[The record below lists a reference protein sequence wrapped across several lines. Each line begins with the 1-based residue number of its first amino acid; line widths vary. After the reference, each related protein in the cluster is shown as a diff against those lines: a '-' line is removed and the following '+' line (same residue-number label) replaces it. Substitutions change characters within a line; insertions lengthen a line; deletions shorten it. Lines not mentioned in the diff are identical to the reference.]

1 MSNFVLELS
10 VSIKELLREK
20 INILIM
26 LVIILI
32 ACNLISILYIN
43 NKIDRICKKIDHRYF
58 NLNTSIEEIH
68 KVKINTANGEIK
80 TKF

>member
-43 NKIDRICKKIDHRYF
+43 SKIDRICKKIDHRYF
-58 NLNTSIEEIH
+58 NPSIEKIH
-68 KVKINTANGEIK
+68 KVKINTANSEIK